1 MGMGMSLW
9 EYGFKNMVWLEAE
22 GASIHL
28 QKKYNNKLYIVL
40 RKAFNRN
47 LSD

>member
-22 GASIHL
+22 GA
-28 QKKYNNKLYIVL
+28 
-40 RKAFNRN
+40 RKNT
-47 LSD
+47 LIEKIQ